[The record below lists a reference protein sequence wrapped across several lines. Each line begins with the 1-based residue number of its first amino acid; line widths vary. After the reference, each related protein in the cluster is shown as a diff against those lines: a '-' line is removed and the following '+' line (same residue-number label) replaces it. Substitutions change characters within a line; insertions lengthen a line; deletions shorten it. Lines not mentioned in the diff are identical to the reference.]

1 MSQAW
6 NLSKKKK
13 NPNIV
18 LDCLSNIEY
27 SVQNVTFLL
36 TSLQTRANSE
46 CCVQFKDIDK
56 TKTATETDQGTQ
68 NDYIGENWQSEE
80 YLD

>member
-1 MSQAW
+1 MEFV
-6 NLSKKKK
+6 KKKQN
-13 NPNIV
+13 NPYIV

-56 TKTATETDQGTQ
+56 MKTATEADQGTQ
-68 NDYIGENWQSEE
+68 NNYIGEN
-80 YLD
+80 